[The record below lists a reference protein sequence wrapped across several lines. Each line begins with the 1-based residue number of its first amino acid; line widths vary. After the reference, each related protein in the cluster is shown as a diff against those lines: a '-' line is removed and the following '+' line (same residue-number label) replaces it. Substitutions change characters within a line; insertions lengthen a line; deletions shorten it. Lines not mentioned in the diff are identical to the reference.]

1 MVDLQAAARRIRGHV
16 HRTPI
21 LTSRTLDHR
30 AGATLF
36 LKAENF
42 QRSGSFKARGAHNF
56 VLALPPEQ
64 ARHGVVAHSSG
75 NHGAAVALAARTR
88 GSPAFVVVP
97 DSAVPGKIE
106 SIKRYGGR
114 VSFSGPSLAERDAA
128 AMRIVEE
135 TGARF
140 CHPAGDPLVIAGQG
154 TVAVELL
161 EDVPALDVLLAPVGG
176 GGLLSGIALAVRAL
190 APGTRVVG
198 VEPELADDAR
208 ESFRTGV
215 LTPARPPVTI
225 ADGLRT
231 ALNPVSFPLIREHVD
246 DIVTVTEAAIVD
258 AMRLAWSVLKLLIE
272 PSAAVPLA
280 AALDR
285 DVHPHFAG
293 KRIGIVLSGGNVD
306 LERLPL

>member
-1 MVDLQAAARRIRGHV
+1 MVDLQAAARRIRGYV
-16 HRTPI
+16 HRTPV
-21 LTSRTLDHR
+21 LTSRTLDQL
-30 AGATLF
+30 AGATLC

-64 ARHGVVAHSSG
+64 AHHGVVAHSSG

-88 GSPAFVVVP
+88 GIPAFVVVP
-97 DSAVPGKIE
+97 ESSVPFKVE
-106 SIKRYGGR
+106 SIRRYGGR

-128 AMRIVEE
+128 AMRLVEE

-154 TVAVELL
+154 TATLELL
-161 EDVPALDVLLAPVGG
+161 EEVPDLEAVLAPVGG
-176 GGLLSGIALAVRAL
+176 GGLLSGASLAARGSRPGVR
-190 APGTRVVG
+190 VIG

-215 LTPARPPVTI
+215 LVPARPPRTI

-231 ALNPVSFPLIREHVD
+231 SLNPVSFPLIREHVD
-246 DIVTVTEAAIVD
+246 DIVTVTESAIVD
-258 AMRLAWSVLKLLIE
+258 AMRLAWSVLKLVIE

-285 DVHPHFAG
+285 ESHPHLAG
-293 KRIGIVLSGGNVD
+293 RRIGIILSGGNVD
-306 LERLPL
+306 LEDLHL